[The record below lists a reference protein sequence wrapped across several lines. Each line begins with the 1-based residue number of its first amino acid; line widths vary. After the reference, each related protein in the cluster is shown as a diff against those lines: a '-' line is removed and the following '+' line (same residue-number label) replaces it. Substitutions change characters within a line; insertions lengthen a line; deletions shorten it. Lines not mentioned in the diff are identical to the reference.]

1 MKWRRRGEAY
11 GFYLIEEGTLETRN
25 GRTVI
30 PNDAK
35 LRRKILDDAH

>member
-11 GFYLIEEGTLETRN
+11 GFYLTKEGTLETRN

-35 LRRKILDDAH
+35 LRREILDDAH